1 MYCAYAPL
9 LLKRCPAKRNPTI
22 VLAAERDPKLPI
34 QLPFRLQIYTG
45 IRSHCNESYNEAML
59 PHIIGNPVP
68 TPEEMAKILGVSPDR
83 VAAVRRIMST
93 PKQQKASGN
102 SNVRVRAGARKK
114 SSRTTASRSD
124 AKR

>member
-1 MYCAYAPL
+1 MSLDTARRSACATSVFNNL
-9 LLKRCPAKRNPTI
+9 HRGGCPS
-22 VLAAERDPKLPI
+22 
-34 QLPFRLQIYTG
+34 
-45 IRSHCNESYNEAML
+45 IRSHRNESYNEAML